1 MSLTAS
7 TTPPPMPA
15 EAEAFL
21 EARINNDMWPLA
33 RLLAEAQAKLALLIP
48 YRQARDRFDEV
59 CDIYGHISVSPMQ

>member
-1 MSLTAS
+1 
-7 TTPPPMPA
+7 MPA

-21 EARINNDMWPLA
+21 EARINNDMWPGVRETGGHLA